1 MIEVEVR
8 LFNVLRK
15 YRPREARA
23 DAFPMKLPDG
33 AALEDL
39 LRLLEL
45 PRDEVHLTLV
55 NGLHR
60 EITHGL
66 RSGDVVSL
74 FPFVAGG

>member
-15 YRPREARA
+15 YRPREAKS
-23 DAFPMKLPDG
+23 DTFLLELPDG
-33 AALEDL
+33 AALADL
-39 LRLLEL
+39 LSALEL
-45 PRDEVHLTLV
+45 PGKEVHLTLV

-60 EITHGL
+60 EITHPL